1 MYLDPP
7 TLSKILGIHSKV
19 MCLDPPKHY
28 KTLQSSGNSANS
40 NMLASPFL
48 VLLRVLCLYNERMWF
63 CTVCLFNLFYL
74 LNFTLCGCPFAGLV
88 SSDDE
93 PVPTLRPG
101 RFLTTYGKDPSPPRL
116 TDYIGQLW
124 TTTQDPPRRT
134 DLQGHGMLG
143 GVMVV
148 RGS

>member
-1 MYLDPP
+1 
-7 TLSKILGIHSKV
+7 
-19 MCLDPPKHY
+19 
-28 KTLQSSGNSANS
+28 
-40 NMLASPFL
+40 MLASPFWYSSVSFAYTTSACGFAQCVFFVFL
-48 VLLRVLCLYNERMWF
+48 Q
-63 CTVCLFNLFYL
+63 
-74 LNFTLCGCPFAGLV
+74 NFTVCGCPFAGLV

-134 DLQGHGMLG
+134 DPQEHGVLG
-143 GVMVV
+143 GSHG
-148 RGS
+148 RPR

>member
-1 MYLDPP
+1 MCLYPP
-7 TLSKILGIHSKV
+7 KFSKILEIHSKV

-28 KTLQSSGNSANS
+28 KTLQSSGNSAKS
-40 NMLASPFL
+40 NMLASPFWYSS
-48 VLLRVLCLYNERMWF
+48 VSFVYTTSACGF
-63 CTVCLFNLFYL
+63 AQCVFL
-74 LNFTLCGCPFAGLV
+74 LNFTLCGCPFGGLV
-88 SSDDE
+88 SNVSDDE

-116 TDYIGQLW
+116 TYYIGQLW